1 MPTNVKVVE
10 GRTAAVIGATGLVGS
25 HVLAQL
31 QNDPSFIT
39 IGVLVRRPVPFNHPK
54 IRVILLD
61 FADHASFKS
70 AVAGTDA
77 LFCAVGT
84 TQKKVHGDR
93 DAYRRV
99 DYDIPIHAAQFC
111 AETGCPHFLLVSSV
125 GASSASRSFYTKLKG
140 EVEDKV
146 KGMGIPSLSIFRPSL
161 LLGDR
166 KESRP
171 AERIAQALMRL
182 YSFLLPSRYKPIAA
196 QDVARAMIA
205 ASKRDAPGCHVYHY
219 KEMRD
224 L

>member
-1 MPTNVKVVE
+1 MTAPVKFIE
-10 GRTAAVIGATGLVGS
+10 GKTAAVIGATGLIGR
-25 HVLAQL
+25 HLLAQL

-39 IGVLVRRPVPFNHPK
+39 IGVLVRRPVPFSHPK

-70 AVAGTDA
+70 AIAGSDA
-77 LFCAVGT
+77 VFCAVGT
-84 TQKKVHGDR
+84 TQKKVQGDR
-93 DAYRRV
+93 VAYRRV
-99 DYDIPIHAAQFC
+99 DYDIPVHAAQFC
-111 AETGCPHFLLVSSV
+111 AETGCSHYLLVSSV
-125 GASSASRSFYTKLKG
+125 GASSASKSFYTKLKG

-146 KGMGIPSLSIFRPSL
+146 KGMDIPSFSIFRPSL

-171 AERIAQALMRL
+171 GERIAQALMGAF
-182 YSFLLPSRYKPIAA
+182 SFLIPSQYKPISA